1 MYVSCIL
8 AFFKPYNPF
17 SCIFLKIMFYNFL
30 PSRSFWI
37 PNGWYGGTNMFFNHR
52 VFICL
57 MILTLKETVNVFPR
71 RLLSLG
77 VFKAYFWI
85 EIYLIISVANT
96 DYYGAKHLVKK
107 GRNCMK
113 PLKLAWF
120 GLILS
125 VNRLKGDHSQL
136 IYIWIWAEPTLTVLV
151 VLSLPVHQ
159 LQ

>member
-1 MYVSCIL
+1 MFYRITQSKFEANRSRDSLVMTGYTNKLTNRDFFFIYKEIVCIMYVSCIL

-77 VFKAYFWI
+77 VF
-85 EIYLIISVANT
+85 
-96 DYYGAKHLVKK
+96 YGIFLNWNLFDNFRCKYRLLWSKT
-107 GRNCMK
+107 
-113 PLKLAWF
+113 
-120 GLILS
+120 LS
-125 VNRLKGDHSQL
+125 
-136 IYIWIWAEPTLTVLV
+136 
-151 VLSLPVHQ
+151 
-159 LQ
+159 